1 MRTPKKMTLAGI
13 KRHITLSLVTVYSS
27 LRQQT
32 ANMVSVYREEPDESG
47 DRYTGYGLVLEM
59 SLLVSSPTVR
69 NVNVGQLS
77 LPTTPEMFA

>member
-1 MRTPKKMTLAGI
+1 M
-13 KRHITLSLVTVYSS
+13 
-27 LRQQT
+27 
-32 ANMVSVYREEPDESG
+32 SVYREEPGESG